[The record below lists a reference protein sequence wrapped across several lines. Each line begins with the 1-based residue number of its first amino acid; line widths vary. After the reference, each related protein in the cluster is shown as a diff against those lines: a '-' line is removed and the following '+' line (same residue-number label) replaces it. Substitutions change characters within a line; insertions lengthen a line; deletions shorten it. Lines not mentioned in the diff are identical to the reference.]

1 MRRSIGMNLLIF
13 LRPATLRD
21 NFLHSSSTCASKLTL
36 ESGELE
42 LLRFLKWISPV
53 FYDFHHLLNTFLVF
67 LNSELATTS

>member
-13 LRPATLRD
+13 VRPATLWD

-36 ESGELE
+36 ESEELE